1 VTIDRREIVMVHPR
15 RLICLT
21 AAVLLAGLAVSTP
34 ASAHGGDGSGGGGG
48 GGTTAP
54 PPATGRVTITPS
66 GLTFPGE
73 PTGVTSPPQ
82 SVTVTNT
89 GSSPVFFNADS
100 PRGDAVLDYRA
111 LEDNCVGTQLAVG
124 ASCTITITFTPTA
137 DGVRS
142 STFAL
147 VDNAAGSP
155 QIITVTG
162 TGLGTGAGPTPLTI
176 FTASTDCTAGVCDA
190 GTTITGNF
198 LSTMFTATGGT
209 SPYSWSVTGLP
220 SGFTFSPTSLITG
233 IAGAPGSYPFTIT
246 VRDAAGAT
254 ATQRFAFTVTPVPP
268 PGDTRCQKA
277 PSSVTEPLT
286 GAAIGG
292 VTPSGSAVGDES
304 KLTACGGFTILHV
317 SVRNVNLP
325 NGTVLWVYHEGL
337 VGQIILSSGAGS
349 MRPFNLGGIGLR
361 FDPISVYSSP
371 PPVVLAE
378 PTVVSGGSFS

>member
-1 VTIDRREIVMVHPR
+1 MIHPR
-15 RLICLT
+15 RLICLS
-21 AAVLLAGLAVSTP
+21 AALLLGALALSAP
-34 ASAHGGDGSGGGGG
+34 ASARGGGG
-48 GGTTAP
+48 TAP
-54 PPATGRVTITPS
+54 PPAGAVTITPAS
-66 GLTFPGE
+66 LSFPGE

-82 SVTVTNT
+82 TVTVTDS
-89 GSSPVFFNADS
+89 GSAAVFFNADS

-111 LEDNCVGTQLAVG
+111 LEDNCVGIQLAPG
-124 ASCTITITFTPTA
+124 GSCTITITFTPTA

-155 QIITVTG
+155 QIINVTG
-162 TGLGTGAGPTPLTI
+162 TGLGSDAGPTPLAVY
-176 FTASTDCTAGVCDA
+176 TANTTCTAGGCDA

-198 LSTMFTATGGT
+198 LSSMFTATGGT
-209 SPYSWSVTGLP
+209 SPYTWSVSGLP
-220 SGFTFSPTSLITG
+220 AGFTFSPTSLITG
-233 IAGAPGSYPFTIT
+233 IAGAPGSYPFTIS
-246 VRDAAGAT
+246 VHDAAGAS
-254 ATQRFAFTVTPVPP
+254 ASQRFSFTVVPVPA

-277 PSSVTEPLT
+277 PSSVTEALA

-292 VTPSGSAVGDES
+292 LTPSGTAQGDES

-337 VGQIILSSGAGS
+337 VGQITLSGGAGT
-349 MRPFNLGGIGLR
+349 MRPYKLGGIGLR

-371 PPVVLAE
+371 PPLVLAA
-378 PTVVSGGSFS
+378 PSVVSGGSFS